1 MSVASIYRK
10 LISAGLTEEGACA
23 LMGNMQAESAM
34 RSNNVQDGMGYPDDQ
49 YTADVD
55 NGRISRESFATDSR
69 GYGLCQWTYPTRK
82 RALYDY
88 AAQRGVSIGDEEMQV
103 DFCIQEFPLEAP
115 DTYKLLKTSNDIAKC
130 AEWICRY
137 YERPAVN
144 NIAERTN
151 YAKEFYNKRESY
163 GSSEQQIQK
172 PSADHVSI
180 PADEYKRLTTAA
192 TIVDLMFN
200 IKELMEDY
208 SNADLT

>member
-34 RSNNVQDGMGYPDDQ
+34 RSNNVQDGMGYADVA
-49 YTADVD
+49 YTSAVD
-55 NGRISRESFATDSR
+55 NGQISRESFASDSR

-88 AAQRGVSIGDEEMQV
+88 ATQRGVSIGDEEMQV

-130 AEWICRY
+130 AEWVCRY

-144 NIAERTN
+144 NITERTN
-151 YAKEFYNKRESY
+151 YAKDFYSKRTSY

-172 PSADHVSI
+172 PSTDSVSV
-180 PADEYKRLTTAA
+180 PANEYKRLTTAA
-192 TIVDLMFN
+192 TIVDLMLN
-200 IKELMEDY
+200 IKELTEEY
-208 SNADLT
+208 SNADFT